1 MSEPVKGQIINGTF
15 SNVTIREKAQEHI
28 EVGELLVADETDQK
42 TLLLVYDLEYASQIS
57 AQNIEYISGLLMQ
70 DASSYDFKD
79 EHQRS
84 YVLAQAK
91 SLITVYPNN
100 TITRPK
106 GLPRRFNMVRTIT
119 EKDCSFLTTYET
131 PLFVG
136 HLRSGSKVLKNIPL
150 SLDGKKALSHHILL
164 SATTGKGKSNLCS
177 VVLWNLLDQ
186 PYIGALILDPHDE
199 YYGRNT
205 FGLSAKESEKLSY
218 YTPDN
223 PPPGEK
229 TLKVHIPHI
238 KPQHL
243 QGILSFTDPQY
254 QAMQSYY
261 KRFGS
266 DWIEQVF
273 LETKIDSSYQE
284 LTVSVLRRKLMNL
297 LGITFANDRFVENS
311 IFSFMSG
318 HTTIK
323 DICSDLESGKKVIID
338 TSHFSGSVE
347 LLIGSLVTS
356 EIFSLYKR
364 YKNSSNLHDKPVISI
379 VLEEAPRVLG
389 KDVLEKGS
397 NVFEQIAREG
407 RKFKIGLFAITQ
419 LPSLIPKPILAN
431 MNTKIILGTEMA
443 NERQSLIESSFQD
456 LSEYSRAIAA
466 LDTGE
471 ALISSSFVSF
481 PYPVKIPYFKEY
493 EKSIKVNQQPQ
504 QDFSD
509 FS

>member
-1 MSEPVKGQIINGTF
+1 MHEPIKGQIISGTF
-15 SNVTIREKAQEHI
+15 SNVTIREKPQEQI
-28 EVGELLVADETDQK
+28 EVGELLVAEEEDK
-42 TLLLVYDLEYASQIS
+42 STLLLVYDLEYASQIS
-57 AQNIEYISGLLMQ
+57 SQNIEYISGLLMQ
-70 DASSYDFKD
+70 DGSSYNFKD

-91 SLITVYPNN
+91 SLITVYPDNA
-100 TITRPK
+100 ITRPK

-119 EKDCSFLTTYET
+119 ENDCSFLTTYDT

-136 HLRSGSKVLKNIPL
+136 HLRSGSKVMQNIPL
-150 SLDGKKALSHHILL
+150 SLDGKKALSHHVLL

-186 PYIGALILDPHDE
+186 TYVGALILDPHDE
-199 YYGRNT
+199 YFGRT
-205 FGLSAKESEKLSY
+205 AFGLSAKQSDRLTY
-218 YTPDN
+218 YTPES

-229 TLKVHIPHI
+229 TLKIHIPHI
-238 KPQHL
+238 KPSHL

-261 KRFGS
+261 KRFGPE
-266 DWIEQVF
+266 WIEQVF
-273 LETKIDSSYQE
+273 LETKIDNSYQE

-297 LGITFANDRFVENS
+297 LGISFVNDRFVENS
-311 IFSFMSG
+311 IFSFKAG

-323 DICSDLESGKKVIID
+323 DVCSDIEAGKKVIID

-347 LLIGSLVTS
+347 LLIGSLITT
-356 EIFSLYKR
+356 EIFSLYKH
-364 YKNSSNLHDKPVISI
+364 YKNAGTLAEKPVISI

-456 LSEYSRAIAA
+456 LSDYSRAIAS

-481 PYPVKIPYFKEY
+481 PYPVKIPYFNDYQKELTP
-493 EKSIKVNQQPQ
+493 KQKTQH
-504 QDFSD
+504 DFSD